1 MDITIALG
9 GGGSKG
15 HAHIGVLRVL
25 VREGFRIRAVAGT
38 SAGAIIGSM
47 FAAGLSPDEIE
58 AANLDVDQN
67 RVFERSAE
75 DGPSLMGL
83 KGVADLLQR
92 TVGERTFEELEL
104 PFIATAVDVHT
115 GQEVWLRSGRV
126 VDAVL
131 ASSAVPGMFPPR
143 SWDGHLLVDGGVL
156 DPVPVCAARSLAP
169 DLPVVAVV
177 LSPPPD
183 RLGPTHAP
191 RLLAS
196 VPFMGRI
203 AGRLRLAQA
212 FDIFLRSVDVAGAW
226 FTEMRL
232 MLDQPDVI
240 VRPAVGHIGLTD
252 RVDVSA
258 VAMLGEQ
265 AAEASLP
272 ALREAVS
279 WRGRL
284 RRLRRR
290 AARKVQSP
298 WKRYA

>member
-1 MDITIALG
+1 MG
-9 GGGSKG
+9 RG
-15 HAHIGVLRVL
+15 
-25 VREGFRIRAVAGT
+25 
-38 SAGAIIGSM
+38 
-47 FAAGLSPDEIE
+47 
-58 AANLDVDQN
+58 NLDVDQN